1 MQVLDLSTNRIL
13 TRRLAL
19 RPLRAGDD
27 ARLFE
32 LFANWNV
39 ARFLSSPPWPYSRE
53 DAHAFVQLR
62 TPPEQTDSITCA
74 ITHDGALIGCID
86 VINKPASNVQRDD
99 GYNLGYWLG
108 EPFWG
113 AGLMSE
119 AARAFVAHF
128 FAMKPDDVLYSG
140 AFSENAASL
149 RIQEKLGFRRDGESL
164 FYSRPRD
171 GEFPHVSTILTR
183 AAFERLATRMPR
195 PDRHDTGRRG

>member
-1 MQVLDLSTNRIL
+1 MLVLDLSTNRII

-62 TPPEQTDSITCA
+62 IPPEQTDSITFA
-74 ITHDGALIGCID
+74 ITREDTLIGSIG
-86 VINKPASNVQRDD
+86 VINKPASAVQRAS
-99 GYNLGYWLG
+99 GYNVGYWLG

-113 AGLMSE
+113 EGLMSE
-119 AARAFVAHF
+119 AAHAFVAHF
-128 FAMKPDDVLYSG
+128 FASKRDDVLYSG

-149 RIQEKLGFRRDGESL
+149 RIQEKLGFRRDGDGKL
-164 FYSRPRD
+164 YSRPRD
-171 GEFPHVSTILTR
+171 GEFPHVSTSLTR
-183 AAFERLATRMPR
+183 AVFERLTTRMPL

>member
-1 MQVLDLSTNRIL
+1 MPVLDLSTNRIL

-39 ARFLSSPPWPYSRE
+39 TRFLSSPPWPYSRE

-62 TPPEQTDSITCA
+62 IPPEQTDSITLA
-74 ITHDGALIGCID
+74 ITREDALIGCID
-86 VINKPASNVQRDD
+86 AIRKPASNVQRAG

-108 EPFWG
+108 EPYWG
-113 AGLMSE
+113 AGFMSE
-119 AARAFVAHF
+119 AARAFVAHV

-149 RIQEKLGFRRDGESL
+149 RIQEKLGFRRDGGNM

-171 GEFPHVSTILTR
+171 GEFPHVSTSLTR
-183 AAFERLATRMPR
+183 ATFERRTA
-195 PDRHDTGRRG
+195 

>member
-1 MQVLDLSTNRIL
+1 MPVLDLSTNRIL

-27 ARLFE
+27 ARLFD

-62 TPPEQTDSITCA
+62 IPPEQTDSITLA
-74 ITHDGALIGCID
+74 ITREDALIGCID
-86 VINKPASNVQRDD
+86 VIRKPASNVQRAA

-108 EPFWG
+108 EPYWG
-113 AGLMSE
+113 AGFMSE
-119 AARAFVAHF
+119 AARAFVAHV
-128 FAMKPDDVLYSG
+128 FASKPDDVLYSG

-149 RIQEKLGFRRDGESL
+149 RIQEKLGFRRDGGSML
-164 FYSRPRD
+164 YSRPRD
-171 GEFPHVSTILTR
+171 GEFPHVGTSLTR
-183 AAFERLATRMPR
+183 AAFERRTA
-195 PDRHDTGRRG
+195 

>member
-1 MQVLDLSTNRIL
+1 MAVPVLDLSTNRIL

-32 LFANWNV
+32 LFANWSV
-39 ARFLSSPPWPYSRE
+39 MRFLSSPPWPYSRE
-53 DAHAFVQLR
+53 DANAFVRLR
-62 TPPEQTDSITCA
+62 IPPEQTDSITLA
-74 ITHDGALIGCID
+74 ITREGAPIGCID
-86 VINKPASNVQRDD
+86 VIRKPASAVQRDD

-149 RIQEKLGFRRDGESL
+149 RIQEKLGFRRDGGNM

-171 GEFPHVSTILTR
+171 GEFPHVSTSLTR
-183 AAFERLATRMPR
+183 AVFERRTA
-195 PDRHDTGRRG
+195 

>member
-32 LFANWNV
+32 LFANWSV
-39 ARFLSSPPWPYSRE
+39 MRFLSSPPWPYSRE
-53 DAHAFVQLR
+53 DANAFVRLR
-62 TPPEQTDSITCA
+62 IPPEQTDSITLA
-74 ITHDGALIGCID
+74 ITREGAPIGCID
-86 VINKPASNVQRDD
+86 VIRKPASAVQRDD

-119 AARAFVAHF
+119 AARAFVVHF

-149 RIQEKLGFRRDGESL
+149 RIQEKLGFRRDGGNM

-171 GEFPHVSTILTR
+171 GEFPHVSTSLTR
-183 AAFERLATRMPR
+183 AVFERRTA
-195 PDRHDTGRRG
+195 

>member
-1 MQVLDLSTNRIL
+1 M
-13 TRRLAL
+13 
-19 RPLRAGDD
+19 
-27 ARLFE
+27 
-32 LFANWNV
+32 
-39 ARFLSSPPWPYSRE
+39 
-53 DAHAFVQLR
+53 
-62 TPPEQTDSITCA
+62 
-74 ITHDGALIGCID
+74 
-86 VINKPASNVQRDD
+86 QRDD

-149 RIQEKLGFRRDGESL
+149 RIQEKLGFRRDGGNM

-171 GEFPHVSTILTR
+171 GEFPHVRPRLPR
-183 AAFERLATRMPR
+183 AASAR
-195 PDRHDTGRRG
+195 PTA